1 MVLAQPLP
9 RIVTRVH
16 TADPVYVTNTYTTGT
31 TTVNLPPVEIFVS
44 NGVSYTFTK
53 TESPAGAPTTS
64 TSVYN
69 APTTTSDK
77 EEPETTT
84 EAPAKQ
90 GNTTPAETKKTTKA
104 KETNTPEPTT
114 KTTEEAKPT
123 TEEAKPTTEETKPA
137 TEETKPTTTQ
147 TPETTEKT
155 TEKTEKTTETT
166 PETTQKTQETTDTTE
181 KPTTTSPET
190 TAPETTTSSTS
201 TSESTPTDSSSSL
214 LKPPYGMVYSPYRSD
229 GGCKDS
235 STIGSDL
242 QEFKNKGIKHIRT
255 YGTDCGTL
263 STVLPK
269 CKELGMSVNQG
280 LWMSQGVDSV
290 DGQVDDIINY
300 IKENGQDVLS
310 FITVG
315 NEAVNSN
322 YASVD
327 DLIGKLKSVKSK
339 LQSAGYTGKITT
351 AEPPVTFIKHPELCL
366 HSDIDLVA
374 INPHSYFNTQ
384 LTAGEAGDY
393 VVQRKSDV
401 EDACP
406 NMEVKITETGY
417 PSQGAKNGK
426 NVPSKE
432 NQRIAI
438 KSILDKTDSQVT
450 ILTAFDDFWKP
461 AGPYGIEQYFG
472 SLALFS

>member
-9 RIVTRVH
+9 RVVTRVH

-69 APTTTSDK
+69 APTTTTDK

-123 TEEAKPTTEETKPA
+123 TEETKPT

-147 TPETTEKT
+147 TPETTEQT

-166 PETTQKTQETTDTTE
+166 QKTQETTETTE

-201 TSESTPTDSSSSL
+201 TSESTPTDSSGSL

-235 STIGSDL
+235 STIDSDL

-351 AEPPVTFIKHPELCL
+351 AEPPVTFVKHPELCL
-366 HSDIDLVA
+366 HSDIDLVS